1 MPGMLVM
8 GIVLLTAIILLA
20 LNSGLSDTLPFLYL
34 LPWLIALGAVLIAPL
49 VYLHH
54 KGRFRLYDPLVW
66 AVCSYLFPAFVI
78 GGLMLVFGWS
88 APEYLNLIQDPA
100 FDLPYTIVL
109 VMLGSVGFAI
119 GYLVPIGEVLG
130 RSIQRALPTWEF
142 ELSSYIVPSIVL
154 FILGSAN
161 LSLGFIIGVIGYQRP
176 ESISTLG
183 GLIFMTSSLLTLAV
197 FLMIYVV
204 LRRKKFDFLFFAVVV
219 PLLLTSIAGTLL
231 AGNRGAL
238 LHVFVVFGLAYV
250 LAGLK
255 VTVRRGFAA
264 VVLLIVALFLGML
277 YGTTFRNIKGNEEQM
292 SMDRYT
298 ENISSTFDNL
308 SRGDLANNFSFGFT
322 NLAVRIDSLSSVAV
336 VVSNYEQLAPYE
348 ESYGLDNNIWRD
360 LSTFFIPRF
369 VWADKPPESDAR
381 RYSDLYFHYGEN
393 SFVFSPF
400 GDLLRNFGP
409 VGVPIGMFIL
419 GLIMR
424 VIYRSLVENQPRI
437 TWRVALY
444 FLLLTAVSYELMFA
458 VIIPSLTKV
467 AFIGVF
473 GILILYVTARLLGYR
488 RIAIPQ

>member
-1 MPGMLVM
+1 MLVM

-20 LNSGLSDTLPFLYL
+20 LNSGLSDALPFLYL

-49 VYLHH
+49 VYLYY

-78 GGLMLVFGWS
+78 GGLMLVLGWS
-88 APEYLNLIQDPA
+88 EPGYLNLIQDPA

-109 VMLGSVGFAI
+109 VMLGSAGLSI
-119 GYLVPIGEVLG
+119 GYLVPIGEILG
-130 RSIQRALPTWEF
+130 RSIERALPTWEF
-142 ELSSYIVPSIVL
+142 EPTSYIVPSLVL
-154 FILGSAN
+154 FVLGSAN
-161 LSLGFIIGVIGYQRP
+161 IWLGLVMGVIGYQRP
-176 ESISTLG
+176 ESISSLG
-183 GLIFMTSSLLTLAV
+183 GLIYMTASLSTIAS
-197 FLMIYVV
+197 FLMIYVL

-219 PLLLTSIAGTLL
+219 PLLGISIAGTLL
-231 AGNRGAL
+231 AGSRGAL
-238 LHVFVVFGLAYV
+238 LHLFVVFGLAYV

-255 VTVRRGFAA
+255 VTVRLSVAA
-264 VVLLIVALFLGML
+264 GVLLVVVLFLGML
-277 YGTTFRNIKGNEEQM
+277 YGTTFRNVKGDEEQM

-308 SRGDLANNFSFGFT
+308 SRGDLSNNLTFGFS
-322 NLAVRIDSLSSVAV
+322 NLAVRLDALSSVAV

-369 VWADKPPESDAR
+369 IWADKPPESDAR

-393 SFVFSPF
+393 SFVFTPF
-400 GDLLRNFGP
+400 ADLLRNFGP

-424 VIYRSLVENQPRI
+424 VIYRSLVEDQPRI

-444 FLLLTAVSYELMFA
+444 FLLLSAVSYELMFA
-458 VIIPSLTKV
+458 VIIPGLTKF
-467 AFIGVF
+467 AIIGIF
-473 GILILYVTARLLGYR
+473 AILIVYVTARLLGSR
-488 RIAIPQ
+488 KIAVPQ